1 MEELY
6 QKLCR
11 FDWWYDYSDDHSVWT
26 RGNEQEKRLRW
37 EAESLG
43 ESAKD
48 MFNKF
53 RYDYSRGKCELP
65 QLSDFIEEK

>member
-11 FDWWYDYSDDHSVWT
+11 FDWWYDYSDDHGVWT
-26 RGNEQEKRLRW
+26 RGNEQEKQLRW

-65 QLSDFIEEK
+65 QLSDFIEEN